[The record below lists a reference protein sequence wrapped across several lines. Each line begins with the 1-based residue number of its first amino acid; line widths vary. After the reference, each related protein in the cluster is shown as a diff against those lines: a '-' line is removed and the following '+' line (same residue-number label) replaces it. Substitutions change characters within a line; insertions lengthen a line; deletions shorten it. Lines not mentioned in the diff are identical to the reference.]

1 MTNEDIS
8 IADEAPQAA
17 DTVNESPKPSVTLD
31 ELQTA
36 DFDLGE
42 WLSGLQP
49 TRRAYPVGGKRIV
62 MQARTVAWLRE
73 RNEELADETV
83 EDRTAQ
89 LLAEHTVIPSGMTR
103 EAMLRIGEAFP
114 VEYDQLNQMAV
125 ELDTKPGHTIS
136 PRFLR
141 VASD

>member
-1 MTNEDIS
+1 MSNEDIS
-8 IADEAPQAA
+8 VADE
-17 DTVNESPKPSVTLD
+17 TVTAEPPVEQSIPVS
-31 ELQTA
+31 ELTA
-36 DFDLGE
+36 TDFDLGE
-42 WLSGLQP
+42 WIAGLQP